1 MKQIQATKHTHIKRL
16 GAVVVLKPHG
26 NLMGGDETDEL
37 GRLILELDAE
47 NVRCLV
53 INLIDVGM
61 VSSLGLSRLIT
72 AHVRFSKRDARVN
85 LCNVDSKINAVFVIT
100 KLALVFPVYP
110 NEEEAIAGCA
120 AGAE

>member
-1 MKQIQATKHTHIKRL
+1 MKIQATKHTHIKRL

-26 NLMGGDETDEL
+26 DLMGGEETDEL

-53 INLIDVGM
+53 INLVDVGM

-72 AHVRFSKRDARVN
+72 AHVRFSKRKAHVN
-85 LCNVDSKINAVFVIT
+85 LCNVDKKINAVFVIT
-100 KLALVFPVYP
+100 KLTLVFPVFAS
-110 NEEEAIAGCA
+110 EEEAIAGCA
-120 AGAE
+120 GDPE